1 MIMMMRASEL
11 NKNANVEIE
20 IIPEDDQSKKIS
32 AENLA
37 KLKDK

>member
-1 MIMMMRASEL
+1 MIMMMRASDI
-11 NKNANVEIE
+11 NKNANVENE
-20 IIPEDDQSKKIS
+20 IISEDDQLQKIS

>member
-1 MIMMMRASEL
+1 MIMMMRASDL
-11 NKNANVEIE
+11 NKNVNEKIE
-20 IIPEDDQSKKIS
+20 IIPEDDQSQKIS

>member
-1 MIMMMRASEL
+1 MIMMMRASDL
-11 NKNANVEIE
+11 NKNANEEIE
-20 IIPEDDQSKKIS
+20 TILEDDQSQKIS

>member
-1 MIMMMRASEL
+1 MIMMMRASDL
-11 NKNANVEIE
+11 DKNVNVENE
-20 IIPEDDQSKKIS
+20 IISEDDQSQKIS